1 MQEAI
6 EYYQTCVEGLDVR
19 FLAHVDAAV
28 ARAASAPRLA
38 RCFDGPF
45 RKVHLER
52 FPYAMIYRE
61 KGEGIEIMPTAAE
74 SQTTGKTAR
83 RPATCANKPLLF
95 GRSLM
100 HNALHWVGLF
110 ALRQ

>member
-1 MQEAI
+1 MSVPVRWHPEASLDLQEAI
-6 EYYQTCVEGLDVR
+6 EYYQTCAEGLDVR

-45 RKVHLER
+45 RKVHLDR

-61 KGEGIEIMPTAAE
+61 RGGGIEIMATAHGSRE
-74 SQTTGKTAR
+74 PGYWKHR
-83 RPATCANKPLLF
+83 L
-95 GRSLM
+95 
-100 HNALHWVGLF
+100 
-110 ALRQ
+110 

>member
-1 MQEAI
+1 MSVPVRWHPGASLDLQEAI

-28 ARAASAPRLA
+28 ARATSAPRLA

-61 KGEGIEIMPTAAE
+61 KGEGIEIMATAHSSREPDYWKDRA
-74 SQTTGKTAR
+74 
-83 RPATCANKPLLF
+83 
-95 GRSLM
+95 
-100 HNALHWVGLF
+100 
-110 ALRQ
+110 